1 MARRTVNFLK
11 LGVFVLAGLAM
22 LIVGLYLLGKNQSL
36 FNPRFP
42 IQVHFRDVGGLM
54 PGNNVRLNGIVVGAV
69 TDIQLVGDTLV
80 DVTLSIN
87 NAMKGIIRNN
97 VTATI
102 GTDGLI
108 GNRVVELVSERGP
121 AKPITPGERIL
132 SREQIN
138 TDAMLRTLSE
148 TNDNVLQLSLELRET
163 VRHISTSAQLNALLD
178 DITISV
184 ELKKTLAN
192 LSQASADAA
201 RTMRSIQQG
210 VNTALSGQGTVG
222 TLLNDTTLAN
232 DLHQTVLQLR
242 SLEQQTAKAVDGI
255 DAFVQ
260 SLQQDTRS
268 GGTFQLLM
276 QDTSSANAVQGSLQ
290 SIERSTSLLEENLEA
305 MRHSFPFKKYFKK
318 KAKGKLE
325 PE

>member
-1 MARRTVNFLK
+1 MARRTVNFFK
-11 LGVFVLAGLAM
+11 LGVFVLAGLAL
-22 LIVGLYLLGKNQSL
+22 LIVGLYLLSKNQSL

-42 IQVHFRDVGGLM
+42 IQVHFKDVGGLI
-54 PGNNVRLNGIVVGAV
+54 PGNNVRLNGIVVGSV
-69 TDIQLVGDTLV
+69 TNIQLVGDTLV

-87 NAMKGIIRNN
+87 NTMKGVIRNN

-108 GNRVVELVSERGP
+108 GNRIVELVPEQGP
-121 AKPITPGERIL
+121 ASPIAPGERIL

-148 TNDNVLQLSLELRET
+148 TNDNVLQLSMELRET

-178 DITISV
+178 DVTISV

-192 LSQASADAA
+192 LSRASADAA
-201 RTMRSIQQG
+201 RTMQALQTG
-210 VNTALSGQGTVG
+210 VQAALKGQGTVG
-222 TLLNDTTLAN
+222 TLLNDTTMAR
-232 DLHQTVLQLR
+232 DLHRTVLQLQA
-242 SLEQQTAKAVDGI
+242 LEQQTARAVGGV

-260 SLQQDTRS
+260 SLRQDTRS

-276 QDTSSANAVQGSLQ
+276 QDTSSAAAVQGSLQ
-290 SIERSTSLLEENLEA
+290 SIERSTLMLEENLEA

-318 KAKGKLE
+318 KEKGKID
-325 PE
+325 PN

>member
-1 MARRTVNFLK
+1 
-11 LGVFVLAGLAM
+11 
-22 LIVGLYLLGKNQSL
+22 
-36 FNPRFP
+36 
-42 IQVHFRDVGGLM
+42 
-54 PGNNVRLNGIVVGAV
+54 
-69 TDIQLVGDTLV
+69 
-80 DVTLSIN
+80 
-87 NAMKGIIRNN
+87 MKGIIRNN

-108 GNRVVELVSERGP
+108 GNRVVELVSESGP
-121 AKPITPGERIL
+121 ANPIAPGERIL

-148 TNDNVLQLSLELRET
+148 TNENVLQLSLELRET

-178 DITISV
+178 DVTISV

-192 LSQASADAA
+192 LSRASADAA
-201 RTMRSIQQG
+201 QTMRSIQEG
-210 VNTALSGQGTVG
+210 VHTALSGQGTVG
-222 TLLNDTTLAN
+222 TLLHDTTLAK
-232 DLHQTVLQLR
+232 DLHQTVLQLQ
-242 SLEQQTAKAVDGI
+242 SLERQTAIAVDGI
-255 DAFVQ
+255 ESFVQ
-260 SLQQDTRS
+260 SLRQDTRS

-276 QDTSSANAVQGSLQ
+276 QDTSSAAAVQGSLH